1 MSVLKTTVRKKVI
14 LIDLNQTMLSNLMSQ
29 LGNHTNAQVEENMFR
44 HMVLNAIRSY
54 KQKFGSEYGEMI
66 IACDNTNYWRKK
78 IFPYYKANRK
88 KAIAAS
94 EMNWK
99 DIFECMNKIRAE
111 LKEFFPYRVIDVDSA
126 EADDI
131 IGTLVFEFG
140 LNINTG
146 EKILI
151 LSGDKDFIQLH
162 TYANVK
168 QFDPVRKKWIT
179 NDQPE
184 TYLKEHIMKGDASD
198 GIPNI
203 LSSDNCFV
211 VGERQRPLTKKKIDI
226 YLKMNPLNFGNTV
239 IERNYSRNAQLID
252 LNNIP
257 KEIKEKVMEQYK
269 NQEGR
274 DRSKLINYFMVHKLK
289 NLTEY
294 ISEF

>member
-1 MSVLKTTVRKKVI
+1 MI